1 MLTSSSWAR
10 AALLAAD
17 LVVMGVYLVAL
28 TGGSRLP
35 LLQRAFSAPS
45 RVEAKEAR
53 DAAPAATAGSSP
65 PPPPLASARARL
77 ASRSALPV
85 LGHRNALSANI
96 RRVSKY
102 FLESIF

>member
-1 MLTSSSWAR
+1 MDEASAR

-45 RVEAKEAR
+45 RVEAKEA

-65 PPPPLASARARL
+65 PPPLASARARL
-77 ASRSALPV
+77 ASRAALPM

>member
-1 MLTSSSWAR
+1 MDEASAR

-35 LLQRAFSAPS
+35 LLQRAFSAS
-45 RVEAKEAR
+45 ARVEAKGA
-53 DAAPAATAGSSP
+53 DAAPAAAAGSS

-77 ASRSALPV
+77 ASRSALPM

-96 RRVSKY
+96 RRV
-102 FLESIF
+102 FGPEGRVGGV